1 MWLSTSCTFKFDISE
16 PTPFLFMLR
25 PRGDLIQHITF
36 EEFIIKPNIKL
47 INIFRSR
54 LYLSITQSFLN

>member
-36 EEFIIKPNIKL
+36 EEFIINKRIPQGIKT
-47 INIFRSR
+47 IFDFYFRKR
-54 LYLSITQSFLN
+54 